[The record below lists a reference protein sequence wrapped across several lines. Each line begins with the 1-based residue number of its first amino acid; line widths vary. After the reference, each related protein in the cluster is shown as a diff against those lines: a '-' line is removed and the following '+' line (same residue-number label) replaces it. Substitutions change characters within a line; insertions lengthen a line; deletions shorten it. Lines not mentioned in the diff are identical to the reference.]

1 MLFELH
7 DEFSKITDLM
17 KKVLRKTQH
26 SEDSTHL
33 SNKIEHIN
41 SNFLLLF
48 FEKRLK
54 RQYFCQSSSKFKIL
68 EHRKIQFLCL
78 TT

>member
-1 MLFELH
+1 MFFELH
-7 DEFSKITDLM
+7 DEFSKISDLM

-33 SNKIEHIN
+33 SNQIEHIN

-48 FEKRLK
+48 STKKHF
-54 RQYFCQSSSKFKIL
+54 FK
-68 EHRKIQFLCL
+68 
-78 TT
+78 